1 MLIPRL
7 SVRFSWCCRLHASG
21 DGGTARWLNPAR
33 QLPDRTDLHRRRV
46 HNLRPALCHPLIQI
60 VTSPR
65 PVVGYAVAVSFDA
78 LDASSVAARRVL
90 VAN

>member
-33 QLPDRTDLHRRRV
+33 QLQDRTDLHRCRV
-46 HNLRPALCHPLIQI
+46 RQLRSALCHLLLQI
-60 VTSPR
+60 AMWSTPW
-65 PVVGYAVAVSFDA
+65 PATP
-78 LDASSVAARRVL
+78 
-90 VAN
+90 